1 MNHERGLKQ
10 LQKIFKLC
18 FPLLD
23 ADIRYEYGHYH
34 INILNS
40 YVCIY
45 NPYNFDPIYR
55 FTVCENTHY
64 DVHSENIYGYFY
76 NILPNMIGKIRIHAK
91 QQYCG
96 DSQTLRDAHYVSNLH
111 LPFNNITYHSIT

>member
-18 FPLLD
+18 YPLLD
-23 ADIRYEYGHYH
+23 ADIAYEYGHYH

-40 YVCIY
+40 YVCVY
-45 NPYNFDPIYR
+45 NPHNFSPIYR

-76 NILPNMIGKIRIHAK
+76 NILPNMLGKIRIHAK
-91 QQYCG
+91 QQYCAVR
-96 DSQTLRDAHYVSNLH
+96 QTLRDQHYVSNLH
-111 LPFNNITYHSIT
+111 IPFNTIK